1 MLARLAATL
10 LTFSVLAGCQSADKT
25 QPVPDRAPVTPAVT
39 SSDPMPGI
47 SLPPGFSIRL
57 YAEVPDA
64 RSLCLGT
71 KGTLFVGNR
80 SGDKVFAVVD
90 RNADAVADSVYT
102 IAEGLNTPCGV
113 AFRNGSLYV
122 AEISRILRF
131 DGIEDRLGDPPAYE
145 VVYDKLPT
153 DGQHGWKFIAFGPD
167 GKLYVPV
174 GAPCNVCAEDN
185 PVYASITRMNPDG
198 TGFEVY
204 ASGIR
209 NTVGFAWHPQT
220 GQLWFTDNGR
230 DDMGENVPAD
240 ELNTAPRAG
249 MHFGFPFCHQGD
261 IPDPRFGK
269 DGACSSFTPP
279 ALNLTP
285 HGAALGMRFYTGTMF
300 PEAYRN
306 SIFIA
311 EHGSWNRTAPIGYRL
326 MQVRMENGKPV
337 EYVPFATGWRDA
349 EGNVT
354 GRPVDVQVAADGAL
368 FVSDDRAGA
377 VYRIIFG
384 GEAKK

>member
-1 MLARLAATL
+1 MPAKL
-10 LTFSVLAGCQSADKT
+10 LLFASVLFLASCQPGPGRSPQSGQTGA
-25 QPVPDRAPVTPAVT
+25 APA
-39 SSDPMPGI
+39 SSTTDPIPGI
-47 SLPPGFSIRL
+47 TLPPGFSIRL
-57 YAEVPDA
+57 YAQVPDA
-64 RSLCLGT
+64 RSLCLGE

-80 SGDKVFAVVD
+80 SGDKVYAVVD
-90 RNADAVADSVYT
+90 RNADGVADSVYM

-113 AFRNGSLYV
+113 AFRDGSLYV

-131 DGIEDRLGDPPAYE
+131 DRIEDRLGDPPMYE
-145 VVYDKLPT
+145 VVYDQLPT
-153 DGQHGWKFIAFGPD
+153 DGHHGWKFIAFGPD

-198 TGFEVY
+198 TGFEVF

-209 NTVGFAWHPQT
+209 NTVGFAWHPET

-230 DDMGENVPAD
+230 DDMGDNVPAD
-240 ELNTAPRAG
+240 ELNTAPKAG

-261 IPDPRFGK
+261 LPDPRFGR

-279 ALNLTP
+279 ALKLTP

-300 PEAYRN
+300 PAAYRH
-306 SIFIA
+306 SIFVA
-311 EHGSWNRTAPIGYRL
+311 EHGSWNRTTPTGYRV
-326 MQVRMENGKPV
+326 MEVKMENGRPTA
-337 EYVPFATGWRDA
+337 YVPFATGWRDA
-349 EGNVT
+349 DGNVT
-354 GRPVDVQVAADGAL
+354 GRPVDVQVAPDGAL

-377 VYRIIFG
+377 VYRIIFTAD
-384 GEAKK
+384 AKK

>member
-90 RNADAVADSVYT
+90 RNADGVADSVYT

-311 EHGSWNRTAPIGYRL
+311 EHGSWNRTTPIGYRL

-377 VYRIIFG
+377 VYRIIFR